1 MLGLWAS
8 ANKIFQKKYFIAVA
22 LLALL
27 LLALLSINKG
37 YSDTLGSRSIQ
48 MSSNQASAV
57 AEYKISF
64 STITPDNV
72 GSIKIQ
78 FCANDPLVFNPCVA
92 PGGFDASSTSLVS
105 QSGLTGFGI
114 SNSSTANEII
124 LTRTPA
130 MATPTAVQYVFSNII
145 NPNSAGSLYAR
156 ILTYDNSNASGN
168 YTDYGGLA
176 LAILNP
182 FTVEA
187 TVPPYLTFC
196 NGVTI
201 GNIDCANTQGDFLDL
216 GELSPLSAKS
226 GTSQML
232 VTTNAELG
240 YNITVQGITMTSGIN
255 AIPALAISD
264 ISRPGTSQFGL
275 NLRANNSPQIGND
288 PQGPGI
294 AQPSANYNQPNLYR
308 FVDGEQI
315 VNSNGPDEPRLF
327 TVSYIVNITPSQPA
341 GVYASTITYI
351 CLGDF

>member
-1 MLGLWAS
+1 
-8 ANKIFQKKYFIAVA
+8 
-22 LLALL
+22 
-27 LLALLSINKG
+27 
-37 YSDTLGSRSIQ
+37 
-48 MSSNQASAV
+48 
-57 AEYKISF
+57 
-64 STITPDNV
+64 
-72 GSIKIQ
+72 
-78 FCANDPLVFNPCVA
+78 
-92 PGGFDASSTSLVS
+92 
-105 QSGLTGFGI
+105 
-114 SNSSTANEII
+114 
-124 LTRTPA
+124 
-130 MATPTAVQYVFSNII
+130 MATPTAVQYVFSNIT

-255 AIPALAISD
+255 AIPALAVSD

-294 AQPSANYNQPNLYR
+294 AQPSVNYNQPNLYR